1 MNLLLLS
8 DLPRVDES
16 RPHYD
21 ALLNL
26 EPRETLGRKLVRVYQ
41 RFFRRSTA
49 RLFRR
54 AKSRA

>member
-8 DLPRVDES
+8 DLPRVEES

-21 ALLNL
+21 AMLNL
-26 EPRETLGRKLVRVYQ
+26 EPRETRYRKLA
-41 RFFRRSTA
+41 RFFRRLTS

-54 AKSRA
+54 A